1 MIVSLDFKQF
11 NSMMKNVADYSLG
24 FVDGINRGKKVFLDN
39 LGKGVIDGLAQFIDA
54 NAKMNPEALHHMYEW
69 YREGSPEA
77 RLFNLNYTVSG
88 LGLSVKST
96 FRQSNTA
103 SKDNTQPFYD
113 KARIMELGIP
123 VTIKPK
129 KSPVLVFEEGGRTV
143 FTKGP
148 INIRYPG
155 GPEVVG
161 AFERTFDMF
170 MKYYFKQSFLRSSG
184 LLNYLESPTVYK
196 KNLAKGSVRG
206 RSEGIKTGYTWIANA
221 KIGVENG

>member
-1 MIVSLDFKQF
+1 MIVTLDLKKFDAK
-11 NSMMKNVADYSLG
+11 MKNITDYSLG
-24 FVDGINRGKKVFLDN
+24 FVDGINRGKNTFLNN
-39 LGKGVIDGLAQFIDA
+39 LGKGVIEGLAQFIDA
-54 NAKMNPEALHHMYEW
+54 NAKMNPEALHHVYEW
-69 YREGSPEA
+69 YREGSPA
-77 RLFNLNYTVSG
+77 SRLFDLNYTVSN
-88 LGLSVKST
+88 LGLSIKST
-96 FRQSNTA
+96 FRQSTTA

-113 KARIMELGIP
+113 KARIMENGIP

-129 KSPVLVFEEGGRTV
+129 KSPVLVFEEGGRTI

-161 AFERTFDMF
+161 SFERTFDMF
-170 MKYYFKQSFLRSSG
+170 MKYYFKQSFMRSSG

-196 KNLAKGSVRG
+196 KNLAKGAVNG

-221 KIGVENG
+221 KIGVING